1 MPRSEKYFIGPQLLG
16 DIRRVVGRVEA
27 EPYRVNGVTQDVR
40 LQDMPRPGG
49 GGGLTLGKV
58 TAAWNK
64 NSLQSVIIYSGGTA
78 LAETVAS
85 PSVTIESAV
94 NKFVD
99 VAANKWVMIGRAN
112 GRWYLV
118 SAEC

>member
-1 MPRSEKYFIGPQLLG
+1 MSTARVDFTRGAAERIAAVVRQVEGG
-16 DIRRVVGRVEA
+16 DRDESPLTFRKV
-27 EPYRVNGVTQDVR
+27 DS
-40 LQDMPRPGG
+40 GG
-49 GGGLTLGKV
+49 GGGGALKLGKV

-64 NSLQSVIIYSGGTA
+64 NSLQSVLIYSGGTA
-78 LAETVAS
+78 LAETVSS

>member
-1 MPRSEKYFIGPQLLG
+1 VL
-16 DIRRVVGRVEA
+16 
-27 EPYRVNGVTQDVR
+27 
-40 LQDMPRPGG
+40 
-49 GGGLTLGKV
+49 
-58 TAAWNK
+58 
-64 NSLQSVIIYSGGTA
+64 IYSGGTA
-78 LAETVAS
+78 LAETVSS